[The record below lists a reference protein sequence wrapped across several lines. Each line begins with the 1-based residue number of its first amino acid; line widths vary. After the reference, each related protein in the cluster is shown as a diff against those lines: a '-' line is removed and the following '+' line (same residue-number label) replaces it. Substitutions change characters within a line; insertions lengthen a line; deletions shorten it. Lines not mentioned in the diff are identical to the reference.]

1 MGTEID
7 LRRARALFDA
17 VLELAP
23 DARTQYLA
31 QACSDPRMLEYI
43 ERLLH
48 AHAEQTASGK
58 RLEQSIVNAI
68 SEASAT
74 EVTVGDRLGSWRLIG
89 ELGSGGMGA
98 VFLAEREDGHF
109 KQRAAVKVL
118 HGIASNEAM
127 TRLADERQILASLNH
142 PNIARLLDGGATP
155 AGRPF
160 LVMEQIEGRS
170 LDRYLDERSLGLVQR
185 LELFR
190 LICAPV
196 SHAHTKLIVHCD
208 LKPSNILITTEG
220 RPMLL
225 DFGIARL
232 LDPLG
237 TSDTETLTTLPHTPG
252 YASPELRLGGRIG
265 TGVDVYALG
274 VVLSGMVVGHP
285 DSDLSAI
292 IAKATAEQDADRYA
306 SVAELVADVDHV
318 LSHRPVIAR
327 AASAGY
333 RLRKFLRRR
342 WLAVSVMTGILA
354 LSSGFSWQ
362 LWRERERALAAESAA
377 VREAE
382 TARATTQF
390 LQEVFRGADLDEGGG
405 RQTTALSLVD
415 RGRERI
421 RTALDAEPRVQQRL
435 LGSLADVYDS
445 LGEPAE
451 AETLLAEAIA
461 KARSLTPP
469 EPESLAQLLIRH
481 SDLLADRNRHA
492 EAEASAREA
501 VALAQQLAGAEPA
514 TSALNVEAALA
525 QAKTLPASRLQ
536 IDAMSAWATIE
547 TGLQHSLA
555 AQDLLDLVLQQRT
568 QMHDP
573 PDAMAMTWFAIA
585 QDQLGASALEPA
597 LSGFRH
603 VYQTLLASLGPDH
616 PRTLSA
622 QQEMAIT
629 LARQEHLKEA
639 ETIMRDVLARRLALH
654 GPRSAKVATIQTE
667 LAFLLNQQGHYL
679 DSVRFHEQVLAHDA
693 AVQGEQSPV
702 YARTLNNLAFAYMN
716 MGDAERSIDAFQR
729 SIAIREA
736 TLPAGDLAIARAQ
749 NNLARFLLSLGRIDE
764 ARPLVNASL
773 QIRQA
778 QLAADNEECIESKLS
793 AQELARRSGDLAK
806 AQALWTEVEPH
817 LGKIHPYTQLEAAR
831 ARAWLAVAAHEPDAT
846 KRISAYIDG
855 LRATLGEANPA
866 ILRGQ
871 VAEAEMRLGLGERD
885 AALQLAREL
894 KARFSALTDAYPPD
908 SLFFARLD
916 TVIQQAQT
924 RQTH

>member
-1 MGTEID
+1 MATEID

-17 VLELAP
+17 VLELPP
-23 DARTQYLA
+23 DARTPYLLRE
-31 QACSDPRMLEYI
+31 CTDPQMLEYI
-43 ERLLH
+43 ERLLF
-48 AHAEQTASGK
+48 AHAQQTASGQ
-58 RLEQSIVNAI
+58 RLAQSIVNAI
-68 SEASAT
+68 HEASAT

-118 HGIASNEAM
+118 HGIASHEAM
-127 TRLADERQILASLNH
+127 TRLADERQILATLNH

-160 LVMEQIEGRS
+160 LVMEQIEGLT
-170 LDRYLDERSLGLVQR
+170 LDRYLNEHAPGLVPR

-190 LICAPV
+190 QICAPV

-208 LKPSNILITTEG
+208 LKPSNILITAES
-220 RPMLL
+220 RPVLL

-237 TSDTETLTTLPHTPG
+237 TSSPEITANLPHTPG
-252 YASPELRLGGRIG
+252 YASPELRFGGRIG

-274 VVLSGMVVGHP
+274 VVLSGMLAAPP
-285 DSDLSAI
+285 DTDLRAI
-292 IAKATAEQDADRYA
+292 IGKATAEQDADRYA
-306 SVAELVADVDHV
+306 SVAELVGDIDHY

-327 AASAGY
+327 AANPGY
-333 RLRKFLRRR
+333 RLQKFLRRR
-342 WLAVSVMTGILA
+342 WLAVSVMTGILL
-354 LSSGFSWQ
+354 LSAGFSLQ
-362 LWRERERALAAESAA
+362 LWRERDRALAAESAA
-377 VREAE
+377 LREAE

-390 LQEVFRGADLDEGGG
+390 LQDVFRGADLDEGGG

-421 RTALDAEPRVQQRL
+421 RTALDAEPRVQLRL

-451 AETLLAEAIA
+451 AETLLGEAIA
-461 KARSLTPP
+461 KARALAPP
-469 EPESLAQLLIRH
+469 DPESLAQLLVRH
-481 SDLLADRNRHA
+481 SHLLADRNRHA
-492 EAEASAREA
+492 EGESSAREA
-501 VALAQQLAGAEPA
+501 VLLAQHLAGAEQA
-514 TSALNVEAALA
+514 TSAMNTEAALTR
-525 QAKTLPASRLQ
+525 AKTLPASRLQ
-536 IDAMSAWATIE
+536 IDAMSALAEIE
-547 TGLQHSLA
+547 TGLQHSKS
-555 AQDLLDLVLQQRT
+555 AQGLLDLVLQQRT
-568 QMHDP
+568 QLHDP
-573 PDAMAMTWFAIA
+573 PEGMAMTWYAIA
-585 QDQLGASALEPA
+585 EDQLGAGSLEPA
-597 LSGFRH
+597 LSGFQR

-629 LARQEHLKEA
+629 LARQEHLTEA
-639 ETIMRDVLARRLALH
+639 ESIMREVLARRLALH
-654 GPRSAKVATIQTE
+654 GPRSAQVATIQTE

-679 DSVRFHEQVLAHDA
+679 ASVRFHEQVLAHDA

-716 MGDAERSIDAFQR
+716 MGDAKRSIDAFQR

-749 NNLARFLLSLGRIDE
+749 NNLARFLLSLGHVDE
-764 ARPLVNASL
+764 ARPLVNAAL
-773 QIRQA
+773 QTRQA
-778 QLAADNEECIESKLS
+778 QLATDNEECIESKLS

-831 ARAWLAVAAHEPDAT
+831 ARAWLAVAAHEPDAA

-871 VAEAEMRLGLGERD
+871 VAEAEMRLALGERD

-894 KARFSALTDAYPPD
+894 KARFHALTDAYPPD

-916 TVIQQAQT
+916 TVIKQAQGPEQ
-924 RQTH
+924 R